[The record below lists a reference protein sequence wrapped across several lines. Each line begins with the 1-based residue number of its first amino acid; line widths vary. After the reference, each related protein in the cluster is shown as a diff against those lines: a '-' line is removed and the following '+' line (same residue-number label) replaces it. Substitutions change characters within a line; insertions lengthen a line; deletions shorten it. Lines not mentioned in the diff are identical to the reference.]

1 MKAARRD
8 GGPSAAAFLCAAL
21 LFLYAALLLP
31 GFARAEGEVRALL
44 FRAEGCDRCRAVEEE
59 VLPLVQGA
67 FPLEVR
73 ALEVGD
79 TDNFR
84 MLARYQDARGVP
96 EGEVPVIVLAD
107 RILQGEQE
115 IRDGLLPAVLE
126 LAAAGGSDWPAP
138 PAGEGTAAVAAAGVP
153 IGVVYFY
160 RPGCAR
166 CDRVQLALDY
176 LARAWNVEIRS
187 YDAADPGNQVLHE
200 RYDRAYGVAEAERLA
215 APAVYV
221 GEVALSGEALTRRA
235 LEQAVAGAGGSP
247 PPWERLG
254 SEGAAEAAQ
263 GILSRYRGFGPLAVT
278 LAGLLDGVNPCA
290 FATLLFLLS
299 YLAYTGR
306 TPREVVAV
314 GGLFTAGVFGTYL
327 ATGLGLLAFLREL
340 AGFAAVARWVY
351 RLTAAGAL
359 VLAALSL
366 RDFALCLR
374 GQAREMT
381 LQLPAFLKRRVHAS
395 IRSRLGLRATGAA
408 AFATGAAVS
417 VLELACTGQVY
428 LPTLVYVSRL
438 PGERLGAVGY
448 LVLYNLA
455 FIAPLVA
462 LFALAWAGVG
472 SRVLEGFLRRNVAW
486 VKLALS
492 GLFLG
497 LAALMLATV

>member
-1 MKAARRD
+1 LAFF
-8 GGPSAAAFLCAAL
+8 GAAFLLLCAS
-21 LFLYAALLLP
+21 LLLP
-31 GFARAEGEVRALL
+31 GLARAEGEVRALL
-44 FRAEGCDRCRAVEEE
+44 FYAEGCERCRAVEEE

-73 ALEVGD
+73 VLEVGD
-79 TDNFR
+79 PENFR

-96 EGEVPVIVLAD
+96 EGEVPVVVLAD
-107 RILQGEQE
+107 RILQGEEE
-115 IRDGLLPAVLE
+115 IRAGLLPAVLE
-126 LAAAGGSDWPAP
+126 LAAAGGSEWPP
-138 PAGEGTAAVAAAGVP
+138 PPGGEGTATVAAAAGP

-176 LARAWNVEIRS
+176 LARTWDLEIRS
-187 YDAADPGNQVLHE
+187 YDAADPDNQLLHE
-200 RYDRAYGVAEAERLA
+200 RYDRAYGVAEVERLA

-221 GEVALSGEALTRRA
+221 GEFAFSGDALTRRA
-235 LEQAVAGAGGSP
+235 LERAVGEAAGIP

-254 SEGAAEAAQ
+254 GEGAAEAAQ
-263 GILSRYRGFGPLAVT
+263 GILSRYRNFGPVAVA

-306 TPREVVAV
+306 SPREVVAI
-314 GGLFTAGVFGTYL
+314 GSLFTAGVFGTYL

-340 AGFAAVARWVY
+340 TGFAAVARWVY

-374 GQAREMT
+374 GHAREMT
-381 LQLPAFLKRRVHAS
+381 LQLPTFLKRRVHAS
-395 IRSRLGLRATGAA
+395 IRSRLGLRATGTA

-428 LPTLVYVSRL
+428 LPTLVYVSSL

>member
-1 MKAARRD
+1 MKPARGD
-8 GGPSAAAFLCAAL
+8 GGCTRRPLPAAVLLLLCVG
-21 LFLYAALLLP
+21 LLLP
-31 GFARAEGEVRALL
+31 GFAQAEGEVRALL
-44 FRAEGCDRCRAVEEE
+44 FYAEGCDRCRAVEEE

-67 FPLEVR
+67 FPLEIR

-79 TDNFR
+79 PENFR
-84 MLARYQDARGVP
+84 LLARYQDARGVP
-96 EGEVPVIVLAD
+96 EGEVPVVVLAD
-107 RILQGEQE
+107 RILQGEEE
-115 IRDGLLPAVLE
+115 IRDGLLTAVLE
-126 LAAAGGSDWPAP
+126 LASAGGSAWPEAP
-138 PAGEGTAAVAAAGVP
+138 GEAGVAAVSAVGEP
-153 IGVVYFY
+153 IGLAYFY
-160 RPGCAR
+160 RPGCAK
-166 CDRVQLALDY
+166 CDRVRLALDY
-176 LARAWNVEIRS
+176 LARVHRLEIRS
-187 YDAADPGNQVLHE
+187 YDAADPGSQVLHE
-200 RYDRAYGVAEAERLA
+200 RYDRAYGVAETERLA

-221 GEVALSGEALTRRA
+221 GEFAFSGDALTRRA
-235 LEQAVAGAGGSP
+235 LEQAVAEAAGSP

-254 SEGAAEAAQ
+254 GEGAAQAAQ
-263 GILSRYRGFGPLAVT
+263 GILSRYRGFGPFAVA

-351 RLTAAGAL
+351 RLTAVAAL

-366 RDFALCLR
+366 RDFVLCLR
-374 GQAREMT
+374 GHAREMA

-497 LAALMLATV
+497 LAALMLVTV